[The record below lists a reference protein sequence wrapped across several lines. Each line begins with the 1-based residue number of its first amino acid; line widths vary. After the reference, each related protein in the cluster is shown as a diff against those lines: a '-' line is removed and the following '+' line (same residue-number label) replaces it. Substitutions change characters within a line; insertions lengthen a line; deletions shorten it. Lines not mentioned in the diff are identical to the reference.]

1 MKRSIITILLLL
13 AVLPVA
19 AWQYKSLSGQYRIAG
34 KTVVDPPPS
43 EAKDTHLHLALSGAA
58 ARDLYNAMKVAPKP
72 DECAGNGAMIKTVG
86 DMQCLR
92 SEDGK
97 DFQCSFAID
106 IANQKIT
113 GASVC

>member
-13 AVLPVA
+13 AALPVA
-19 AWQYKSLSGQYRIAG
+19 ALQYKSLSGQYCIAG
-34 KTVVDPPPS
+34 KTVIDPPPS

-58 ARDLYNAMKVAPKP
+58 ARDLYNAMKVTPEP
-72 DECAGNGAMIKTVG
+72 DECVGNGAMIKTVG
-86 DMQCLR
+86 EMRCLR

-97 DFQCSFAID
+97 EFQCSFAID

-113 GASVC
+113 RASVC